1 MQPKALFILAFSFA
15 VLILSPNLGH
25 AEDMSA
31 VDAYQRAKDG
41 EITLIDVRS
50 PTEWRQTGLPAHG
63 EAITIHDPEGL
74 PAFVRKIGALLGND
88 RSRPVALICAGGVR
102 SGYARQLLTQAGYTD
117 VYNVSEGMTGGRA
130 GPGWLKRDL
139 PTQAAN

>member
-1 MQPKALFILAFSFA
+1 MQPNALFILAFSFA
-15 VLILSPNLGH
+15 ALILSPSLGH
-25 AEDMSA
+25 AEGMSA
-31 VDAYQRAKDG
+31 VDAYQRAKVG

-88 RSRPVALICAGGVR
+88 RSRPVALICAGGAR
-102 SGYARQLLTQAGYTD
+102 SGYARQLLNQAGYTK

-130 GPGWLKRDL
+130 GPGWLEREL
-139 PTQAAN
+139 PTQAAE

>member
-1 MQPKALFILAFSFA
+1 MQPKILFILVVSFA
-15 VLILSPNLGH
+15 ALMLSPKFGQ
-25 AEDMSA
+25 AEDLSA
-31 VDAYQRAKDG
+31 MDAYQRAKDG

-50 PTEWRQTGLPAHG
+50 PTEWQQTGLPAHG

-102 SGYARQLLTQAGYTD
+102 SGYARQLLAQAGYTE

-130 GPGWLKRDL
+130 GPGWLLRKL